1 MNDVTLNSSDLKMA
15 RFGEAVPARALS
27 SSSAEGK
34 RAAGSVANSSAANQN
49 TNANVNSASV
59 TGNVVQPQTLS
70 PADQAAQAAQAREAK
85 ESQKEQLTSA
95 VSQLNDYVQN
105 VQRDLQFEV
114 DNELGQTIVRV
125 VDQQTQKV
133 IRQIPDE
140 LALRLAEKLQQDE
153 PLTLFNIKV

>member
-1 MNDVTLNSSDLKMA
+1 MNDVTLNSTDLKLA

-27 SSSAEGK
+27 SSQAEG
-34 RAAGSVANSSAANQN
+34 RNASELASLSAGRVVQNQ
-49 TNANVNSASV
+49 SAS
-59 TGNVVQPQTLS
+59 
-70 PADQAAQAAQAREAK
+70 QAQGVSKAEQLQKRNEAQREA
-85 ESQKEQLTSA
+85 LDGA
-95 VSQLNDYVQN
+95 VLQLNDYVQS

-114 DNELGQTIVRV
+114 DNELGQTIVKV
-125 VDQQTQKV
+125 VDQKTQQV

>member
-1 MNDVTLNSSDLKMA
+1 MNDVTLNSTDLKLA

-27 SSSAEGK
+27 SSQAEG
-34 RAAGSVANSSAANQN
+34 RNASELASLSAGRVVQNQ
-49 TNANVNSASV
+49 SAS
-59 TGNVVQPQTLS
+59 
-70 PADQAAQAAQAREAK
+70 QAQDVSKAEQLQKRNEAQREA
-85 ESQKEQLTSA
+85 LDGA
-95 VSQLNDYVQN
+95 VLQLNDYVQN

-114 DNELGQTIVRV
+114 DNELGQTIVKV
-125 VDQQTQKV
+125 VDQKTQQV